1 MPPSRLPRH
10 AAGDASQPRA
20 VLLPA
25 VLLTSAALAFG
36 GLAVLPAS
44 AALRVSAAAATSPLI
59 LADGANAPSKKDL
72 DTLYG
77 IPAPIK
83 PMIQRVTAADPPAA
97 DPPAAP
103 SQVAP
108 REAPRASRER
118 TVVAAPDYVL
128 PDAGV
133 FTSGFKWRWG
143 RMHAGI
149 DLAGPYGS
157 PVRAVTA
164 GIVVEAGEES
174 GYGNIVK
181 IRHADGVETYYA
193 HLSSILVA
201 GGPVAA
207 GQVIA
212 LEGNTGHSTGPH
224 LHFEVHINDVAIDP
238 VPWLAEHGISI

>member
-1 MPPSRLPRH
+1 MVR
-10 AAGDASQPRA
+10 
-20 VLLPA
+20 
-25 VLLTSAALAFG
+25 
-36 GLAVLPAS
+36 
-44 AALRVSAAAATSPLI
+44 AAAATSPL
-59 LADGANAPSKKDL
+59 LLGDGTSGPSTRDF
-72 DTLYG
+72 DALYG
-77 IPAPIK
+77 IPAAVLEQPV
-83 PMIQRVTAADPPAA
+83 QEVPPGL
-97 DPPAAP
+97 PAG
-103 SQVAP
+103 
-108 REAPRASRER
+108 RGTPRASRER
-118 TVVAAPDYVL
+118 TVVVAAPDYVL

-164 GIVVEAGEES
+164 GVVIDAGEEG

-201 GGPVAA
+201 AGPVAA

-224 LHFEVHINDVAIDP
+224 LHFEVHVNDVAIDP
-238 VPWLAEHGISI
+238 VPWLAEHGIQLY